1 MGTATVVYYAH
12 VTMLHAKYRPSFSQ
26 RGFSLYRGGEKRN
39 VTHSPPPPPLGRI
52 GEEIKVRV
60 VKGGLSTEL

>member
-26 RGFSLYRGGEKRN
+26 RGFSLYRGGKKRN
-39 VTHSPPPPPLGRI
+39 VTHPPPIGRI

>member
-26 RGFSLYRGGEKRN
+26 RGFSLYRRGKKRN
-39 VTHSPPPPPLGRI
+39 VTHSPPSPLGRI

-60 VKGGLSTEL
+60 VKGDLSTEL